1 LANAIE
7 KVRVDFGAIIDFNCS
22 NMETLTPRS
31 VIETGDATD
40 KKVTYASQGYLLGRI
55 IYKDRSEG
63 TLLYMTTTFF
73 NGLSS
78 DLYAYRKT
86 HNEFPD
92 EPTSDQYFDEKQFE
106 AYRELGYQTS
116 YKMMCDEKVMA
127 NIHVRHILGKPDIGS
142 QNKGLYPSE

>member
-7 KVRVDFGAIIDFNCS
+7 KVRVDFGAIIDLNCS

-86 HNEFPD
+86 HND
-92 EPTSDQYFDEKQFE
+92 FDEKQFE
-106 AYRELGYQTS
+106 AYRELGYQTA